1 MAMATTVTTKNTKTM
16 EELAAAASA
25 LEKDAEYIADLVVLL
40 TRDLLLRWDVEVDVN
55 KFYVDREEEGVGG
68 EVEDEDY
75 NNDGYNGINNNDNAL
90 ETRSLLS
97 SSLPPSLQAA
107 DIITKEEEEAEA
119 EAEVAAEAEVEA

>member
-1 MAMATTVTTKNTKTM
+1 M
-16 EELAAAASA
+16 AAAASS
-25 LEKDAEYIADLVVLL
+25 LEKDAEDIADIVVSF
-40 TRDLLLRWDVEVDVN
+40 TRDLLLCRAVKVDVN
-55 KFYVDREEEGVGG
+55 NFSIDREEEGVGG
-68 EVEDEDY
+68 EGADEDY

-119 EAEVAAEAEVEA
+119 EAEVAAEA